1 MRKLMMWLGTLV
13 SSLFMTAVA
22 FAGEGAAS
30 DSGNLKS
37 VLAISAGLAI
47 AVAAFGGAL
56 GQSRAAAAALEGIA
70 RNPAKEGSIKG
81 FALLGMA
88 LAEFMG
94 LLAFVVAILILYV
107 VKS

>member
-1 MRKLMMWLGTLV
+1 METNALSTILLGKYI
-13 SSLFMTAVA
+13 
-22 FAGEGAAS
+22 G
-30 DSGNLKS
+30 
-37 VLAISAGLAI
+37 AGLATLGMLG
-47 AVAAFGGAL
+47 AAIGVGIIF
-56 GQSRAAAAALEGIA
+56 SAALQAIA

-94 LLAFVVAILILYV
+94 LLAFVVAILVLYV

>member
-1 MRKLMMWLGTLV
+1 MEPALATMLLGKYIGASIATIGML
-13 SSLFMTAVA
+13 
-22 FAGEGAAS
+22 GAAIGVGMIFS
-30 DSGNLKS
+30 
-37 VLAISAGLAI
+37 
-47 AVAAFGGAL
+47 
-56 GQSRAAAAALEGIA
+56 AALHSIA
-70 RNPAKEGSIKG
+70 RNPAKEDSIKG

>member
-1 MRKLMMWLGTLV
+1 MENAEITVDATVLLGKYI
-13 SSLFMTAVA
+13 
-22 FAGEGAAS
+22 G
-30 DSGNLKS
+30 
-37 VLAISAGLAI
+37 AGLATFGMLG
-47 AVAAFGGAL
+47 AAIGVGLIF
-56 GQSRAAAAALEGIA
+56 AAALNGIA

-107 VKS
+107 VKN